1 MTTAPSRATIDLA
14 AYAHNLSV
22 VRSLV
27 PEGCRV
33 LAVVKADAYGHG
45 ASRIAKR
52 AVEEG
57 VAMLGV
63 ATVSEGAE
71 LRQAGITIPILIMV
85 QPSHDQLQDAIDHDL
100 RVCVSDI
107 ACAEK
112 LGKIAQRVNK
122 VAPIHC
128 EIDTGMG
135 RLGFDAAKAASELLF
150 LTRVSFIDIEAI
162 MTHFPVA
169 ELPDDTFT
177 SNQIKAFKQQIKEVG
192 QQGIPYE
199 FVHAAN
205 SAAIVNHASS
215 IFDMVRPG
223 LMTYGVWPVPESA
236 DDSRLKAVLTWTSRI
251 VALRELPV
259 GASVGY
265 GRTFTTKRPTRVA
278 VVPVGYADGYPF
290 ALGNKAD
297 ILVRGKRCPVR
308 GRVSMDQTVI
318 DVTEVANAAAGD
330 HVTLIGTDGGVTI
343 SAAELASR
351 AGTIPYEILAGIGAR
366 VERVYTE

>member
-22 VRSLV
+22 VRSLI
-27 PEGCRV
+27 PEGCRI

-45 ASRIAKR
+45 AAPIAKR

-63 ATVSEGAE
+63 ATVNEGIA
-71 LRQAGITIPILIMV
+71 LRESGIAIPIVVLV
-85 QPSHDQLQDAIDHDL
+85 QPSHDQLQDALDHDL
-100 RVCVSDI
+100 RICTSDI

-135 RLGFDAAKAASELLF
+135 RLGFDVTKAAAELMF

-169 ELPDDTFT
+169 ESPGDTFT
-177 SNQIKAFKQQIKEVG
+177 SNQIKAFKQHIKELG

-236 DDSRLKAVLTWTSRI
+236 EDSRLKAVLSWTSRI
-251 VALRELPV
+251 VAVRDLPV

-265 GRTFTTKRPTRVA
+265 GRSFTTRRPTRIA
-278 VVPVGYADGYPF
+278 IVPVGYADGYPF

-297 ILVRGKRCPVR
+297 VLVRGKRCPVR
-308 GRVSMDQTVI
+308 GRVSMDQTIV
-318 DVTEVANAAAGD
+318 DVTEVSNPAVGD
-330 HVTLIGTDGGVTI
+330 HVTLIGTEGSETI

-366 VERVYTE
+366 VERVYIE